1 MAVASELDCLLSA
14 IDEPAC
20 LIRPEDQ
27 TVAAVNAAYTAEFG
41 AVFFEGRRC
50 WEALHRAAR
59 CPECGLACPLDKT
72 GETHREASAV
82 HAIFANDAEHRY
94 TVITSAVTASDGKV
108 LYWLER
114 IRPHRADAAA
124 GVMVG
129 KSAAFRRIVSRLASV
144 SQRNSAL
151 YFWGEEGSGRELAAR
166 TVHENSPRATGPFVK
181 INLAGMTVRA
191 AHDLFAGEVSG
202 GIAGCATG
210 LFAQAAGGTLFLER
224 VDEADGAVLF
234 WLCEVLHRE
243 EYEGVKGFTVTDFRW
258 MMSAGISS
266 RAFAA
271 FGEAQKTLV
280 AEAVPVF
287 IEPLSARRDD
297 VELLVRHFLSD
308 FRRQGEGTA
317 DVSPEALSA
326 LTGARWKANI
336 RELRETVFAAAHRAA
351 AEDASC
357 ITPEM
362 LSLTQ
367 EPADEADSLFQPD
380 AGIRPVAE
388 VNDLYIRW
396 AVNRF
401 SGSRAQL
408 ARRLGISERTLYRLA
423 AAQRLARKKSAVGK

>member
-1 MAVASELDCLLSA
+1 MLS
-14 IDEPAC
+14 
-20 LIRPEDQ
+20 
-27 TVAAVNAAYTAEFG
+27 
-41 AVFFEGRRC
+41 
-50 WEALHRAAR
+50 
-59 CPECGLACPLDKT
+59 
-72 GETHREASAV
+72 
-82 HAIFANDAEHRY
+82 
-94 TVITSAVTASDGKV
+94 
-108 LYWLER
+108 
-114 IRPHRADAAA
+114 
-124 GVMVG
+124 
-129 KSAAFRRIVSRLASV
+129 
-144 SQRNSAL
+144 
-151 YFWGEEGSGRELAAR
+151 
-166 TVHENSPRATGPFVK
+166 
-181 INLAGMTVRA
+181 
-191 AHDLFAGEVSG
+191 
-202 GIAGCATG
+202 
-210 LFAQAAGGTLFLER
+210 
-224 VDEADGAVLF
+224 

-336 RELRETVFAAAHRAA
+336 RELRETVFAAARRAA

-423 AAQRLARKKSAVGK
+423 AAQRLARKKTAVGK

>member
-1 MAVASELDCLLSA
+1 M
-14 IDEPAC
+14 
-20 LIRPEDQ
+20 
-27 TVAAVNAAYTAEFG
+27 
-41 AVFFEGRRC
+41 
-50 WEALHRAAR
+50 
-59 CPECGLACPLDKT
+59 
-72 GETHREASAV
+72 
-82 HAIFANDAEHRY
+82 
-94 TVITSAVTASDGKV
+94 
-108 LYWLER
+108 
-114 IRPHRADAAA
+114 
-124 GVMVG
+124 
-129 KSAAFRRIVSRLASV
+129 
-144 SQRNSAL
+144 
-151 YFWGEEGSGRELAAR
+151 
-166 TVHENSPRATGPFVK
+166 HENSPRATGPFVK

-224 VDEADGAVLF
+224 VDEADGAVLS

-336 RELRETVFAAAHRAA
+336 RELRETVFAAARRAA

>member
-114 IRPHRADAAA
+114 IRPHRTDAAA

-151 YFWGEEGSGRELAAR
+151 YFWGE
-166 TVHENSPRATGPFVK
+166 
-181 INLAGMTVRA
+181 
-191 AHDLFAGEVSG
+191 
-202 GIAGCATG
+202 
-210 LFAQAAGGTLFLER
+210 
-224 VDEADGAVLF
+224 
-234 WLCEVLHRE
+234 
-243 EYEGVKGFTVTDFRW
+243 
-258 MMSAGISS
+258 
-266 RAFAA
+266 
-271 FGEAQKTLV
+271 
-280 AEAVPVF
+280 
-287 IEPLSARRDD
+287 
-297 VELLVRHFLSD
+297 
-308 FRRQGEGTA
+308 
-317 DVSPEALSA
+317 
-326 LTGARWKANI
+326 
-336 RELRETVFAAAHRAA
+336 
-351 AEDASC
+351 
-357 ITPEM
+357 
-362 LSLTQ
+362 
-367 EPADEADSLFQPD
+367 
-380 AGIRPVAE
+380 
-388 VNDLYIRW
+388 
-396 AVNRF
+396 
-401 SGSRAQL
+401 
-408 ARRLGISERTLYRLA
+408 
-423 AAQRLARKKSAVGK
+423 